1 MMNIWTHRFFDLF
14 LLSDLVQLSGV
25 FIQEYQNPS
34 SWRLT
39 HLNNAGMNEI
49 VEFRVQGVIS
59 DKLLPPIGAL
69 K

>member
-1 MMNIWTHRFFDLF
+1 MSELTPFFFFFFALF
-14 LLSDLVQLSGV
+14 FVSLQLFG
-25 FIQEYQNPS
+25 FFLQEYQNPS

-39 HLNNAGMNEI
+39 RLNNAGMNEV

-59 DKLLPPIGAL
+59 DKLLPPIGTL